1 MPRSPRLEFPGAL
14 YHVTARGVQRSA
26 IYLDDSDRVA
36 FLHLVA
42 RTLGEGDARAL
53 AYCLMGNHYHLVLQ
67 TAQANLSTLMRRINS
82 RFGQA
87 FNRRHG
93 RSGHVFE
100 GRFHAVHVDRAAY
113 LLEVCRYVDLNP
125 VRAALCD
132 TPDQWRWSSY
142 RAHVGVDA
150 GPPWLATNELHDA
163 LTGQA
168 RRDPAQIELAR
179 RRYADWVDEG
189 RNARLWERSLLQGQ
203 YLGDRA
209 FVRRV
214 QASARK

>member
-1 MPRSPRLEFPGAL
+1 
-14 YHVTARGVQRSA
+14 
-26 IYLDDSDRVA
+26 
-36 FLHLVA
+36 
-42 RTLGEGDARAL
+42 
-53 AYCLMGNHYHLVLQ
+53 
-67 TAQANLSTLMRRINS
+67 MRRINS
-82 RFGQA
+82 SYGQV

-100 GRFHAVHVDRAAY
+100 ARFHAVHVDRAAY

-132 TPDQWRWSSY
+132 APVQWRCSSY
-142 RAHVGVDA
+142 RAHVGVDP

-168 RRDPAQIELAR
+168 QRNPAEVELAR
-179 RRYADWVDEG
+179 RRYADWVDRG
-189 RNARLWERSLLQGQ
+189 RNTRLWERSLLEGR